1 MEHCVCY
8 TAKMIPKMYI
18 VSGVNGVGK
27 TSVMPSLRERL
38 DSEHYVIHDFDERG
52 VPDGADRTWRMS
64 ELKKWIEISRDNA
77 QKNLSTI
84 ICGFTKIGDFEEL
97 NVPNAP
103 NVELILLHA
112 DSETVRKRLEGRYTK
127 DGVFDETQ
135 KVIGKPVTEFIEGN
149 VWYSNKMLEEF
160 QEHNGTVIDTS
171 DITPDEVAEQIVK
184 VISDSVT

>member
-1 MEHCVCY
+1 
-8 TAKMIPKMYI
+8 MIPKMYI